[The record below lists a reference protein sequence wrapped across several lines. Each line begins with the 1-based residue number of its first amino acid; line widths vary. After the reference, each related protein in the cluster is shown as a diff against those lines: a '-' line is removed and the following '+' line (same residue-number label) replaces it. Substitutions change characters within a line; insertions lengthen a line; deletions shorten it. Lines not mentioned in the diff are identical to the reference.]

1 MIRLDPMWIFGI
13 PKDSHQDSQQLF
25 FAPFIVLS
33 HDTQASPILNYG
45 NQATLN
51 LWETDWET
59 FTKMPSRQTVAPE
72 KTQEQ
77 VTREQMLKIVQEQ
90 GYITNYEG
98 IRINSQ
104 GKLLKITEMTVWNIF
119 DENNSYCG
127 QGATCVKWSCL
138 WFLTSSPPHLPR
150 KISGTLCLVIIYSDF
165 SRYLFTQ
172 VLRQENYNLILKTD
186 LV

>member
-1 MIRLDPMWIFGI
+1 MQDYWQKPEVIKWTKLLLYSYAHLLGI
-13 PKDSHQDSQQLF
+13 SLLERTEDSYQDAQQLF

-45 NQATLN
+45 NQAALN

-72 KTQEQ
+72 NTQEQ
-77 VTREQMLKIVQEQ
+77 VTRSRMLKIVQEQ

-127 QGATCVKWSCL
+127 QGATCIKWS
-138 WFLTSSPPHLPR
+138 FL
-150 KISGTLCLVIIYSDF
+150 
-165 SRYLFTQ
+165 
-172 VLRQENYNLILKTD
+172 
-186 LV
+186 

>member
-1 MIRLDPMWIFGI
+1 MQDYWQRPEVIKWTKLLLDSYEHLLGMSLVERT
-13 PKDSHQDSQQLF
+13 KDSHQDAQQLF

-45 NQATLN
+45 NQAALN

-72 KTQEQ
+72 NTQEQ

-90 GYITNYEG
+90 GYINNYEG

-119 DENNSYCG
+119 DENNSHCG
-127 QGATCVKWSCL
+127 QGATCVKWS
-138 WFLTSSPPHLPR
+138 FLPS
-150 KISGTLCLVIIYSDF
+150 KE
-165 SRYLFTQ
+165 
-172 VLRQENYNLILKTD
+172 ENTHTHKG
-186 LV
+186 

>member
-1 MIRLDPMWIFGI
+1 MQDYWQKPEVIKWTKLLLDSYENLLGMSLLERT
-13 PKDSHQDSQQLF
+13 KDSPQAAQQLF

-45 NQATLN
+45 NQAALN

-72 KTQEQ
+72 NTQEQ
-77 VTREQMLKIVQEQ
+77 ETRSRMLKIVQEQ

-98 IRINSQ
+98 IRINCQ

-119 DENNSYCG
+119 DESHSHCG
-127 QGATCVKWSCL
+127 QGATCVKWS
-138 WFLTSSPPHLPR
+138 FLPS
-150 KISGTLCLVIIYSDF
+150 KE
-165 SRYLFTQ
+165 
-172 VLRQENYNLILKTD
+172 ENTHTHEG
-186 LV
+186 